1 MARVKDNLQYVFIH
15 PSWRAGWCWDQMLS
29 VMRAWGREAYAPD
42 GPGHGSRLHE
52 IESVSLAEYPRV
64 YAEFIEERN
73 LDRVVLVG
81 NSIGGLMVRLTMQA
95 IPDRIVHGIWYMAFI
110 LADGEC
116 LLDACPPEYSQVV
129 PEIHDNRF
137 PIPPADIVRTRW
149 MQTMTA
155 EQQTADLERWQPQPM
170 RSFTDK
176 ADLKRFYDDPKVQA
190 IPKSFINGVKDMT
203 FDWDWRWAW
212 DPRLSGRLKK
222 FTYAETPGGH
232 CDFNSHPEELAAA
245 VIDLSEYQHRGE
257 AYAREELW
265 RKSPRFVDS
274 GLSRPSRN
282 IAGGSDA
289 PASNTHRPAPASN
302 THRPRP
308 KISLA

>member
-1 MARVKDNLQYVFIH
+1 MLLNGEDLRMAKVKDKLQYVFIH
-15 PSWRAGWCWDQMLS
+15 PSWRGAWCWDQVLA

-42 GPGHGSRLHE
+42 GPGHGSRLYE
-52 IESVSLAEYPRV
+52 IKGVSLADYPRV
-64 YAEFIEERN
+64 YAEFIKERK

-81 NSIGGLMVRLTMQA
+81 NSIGGLMVQLTMQA
-95 IPDRIVHGIWYMAFI
+95 IPERIVHGIWYMAFI

-116 LLDACPPEYSQVV
+116 LLDACPPEFSRIV
-129 PEIHDNRF
+129 PEVHDNQY
-137 PIPPADIVRTRW
+137 PIPPVEVVRSRW

-176 ADLKRFYDDPKVQA
+176 ADLKQFYTDPRVQA

-212 DPRLSGRLKK
+212 DPRLSGRLKN
-222 FTYAETPGGH
+222 FTYAETPGAH
-232 CDFNSHPEELAAA
+232 CDFNSHPEELATA
-245 VIDLSEYQHRGE
+245 VIDLAEYEYRGE

-265 RKSPRFVDS
+265 RKSARFV
-274 GLSRPSRN
+274 GETPRSRN
-282 IAGGSDA
+282 TSGQTATR
-289 PASNTHRPAPASN
+289 PAHRPLA
-302 THRPRP
+302 
-308 KISLA
+308 KVSLA